1 MKQIKGIVELH
12 GDGIQINEGNNEQFV
27 VIENISSYDF
37 EGVIMNQ
44 TNTWKLDLIKD
55 LCEDVGIAKVAKKI
69 DGLYAKPEMEDCWLK
84 AANYTDEVMR
94 IASGYSKFSTP
105 IRDSKEQYFKDK
117 K

>member
-12 GDGIQINEGNNEQFV
+12 GDEIQLNEGNNEISV
-27 VIENISSYDF
+27 VIENLSPYDF

-55 LCEDVGIAKVAKKI
+55 LCEDVGLVKIAKKI
-69 DGLYAKPEMEDCWLK
+69 DGLYTKAEMEDCWSK
-84 AANYTDEVMR
+84 AANYTDEVIR
-94 IASGYSKFSTP
+94 ITSGRSNFSTP
-105 IRDSKEQYFKDK
+105 IRDSKDKFFKDK